1 MEGVID
7 FLINNKDVRSY
18 LLKKMFVFMIV
29 PMINVDGVYHGH
41 FRMDSFGKNLN
52 RYYLDP
58 SLEKQP
64 AVYAIKELA
73 SHLVKDNRLSFYFD
87 LHAHNA
93 KKGAFIYG
101 NAINDFVEQVESQVF
116 CKLFALNHSGFEY
129 DYCNFSQKQM
139 NSKDRNEERT
149 KEGCG
154 RVVMHRLANIVHS
167 YSLECGIISASKPN
181 TVPEPM
187 NGEFK
192 LNEKCLLER
201 P

>member
-1 MEGVID
+1 MNKDCEEEELFNDRMFPEKCRPKRFKKPVILITARVHPGETAASFTMEGIIN
-7 FLINNKDVRSY
+7 FLINNNDVRSF

-52 RYYLDP
+52 RYYIDP
-58 SLEKQP
+58 DMQKQP

-73 SHLVKDNRLSFYFD
+73 NHLIQDNRLSFYFD

-116 CKLFALNHSGFEY
+116 CKLFSLNHSGF
-129 DYCNFSQKQM
+129 
-139 NSKDRNEERT
+139 
-149 KEGCG
+149 
-154 RVVMHRLANIVHS
+154 
-167 YSLECGIISASKPN
+167 
-181 TVPEPM
+181 
-187 NGEFK
+187 
-192 LNEKCLLER
+192 
-201 P
+201 